1 MLKKLL
7 PLALLAVAGTASAD
21 AYLGGGI
28 GQSSM
33 DVQPL
38 EAPGVYSS
46 VTDTDNAIKLFGGFE
61 FNRSLALEVGFI
73 HFGEHGVD
81 YTNGVDTAY
90 ERVETTATYLAL
102 IGALPLGPGA
112 SLYGK
117 VGFASWYQDYTISD
131 AWGAYWV
138 DEAVG
143 VDPMIGVG
151 LQIDAGPISLR
162 AEAERYLDV
171 GDVTLIGKSD
181 IDVISANAI
190 FWF

>member
-7 PLALLAVAGTASAD
+7 PLTLLAMAGTASAD
-21 AYLGGGI
+21 AYLGGGV

-33 DVQPL
+33 DVQPVDL
-38 EAPGVYSS
+38 GAGVSTS
-46 VTDTDNAIKLFGGFE
+46 VTDTDNATKLFGGFE

-81 YTNGVDTAY
+81 YADSFGTVY
-90 ERVETTATYLAL
+90 ERVETTATTLAL

-117 VGFASWYQDYTISD
+117 VGFASWYQDYSVSD
-131 AWGAYWV
+131 FDVSYL
-138 DEAVG
+138 DDAVG
-143 VDPMIGVG
+143 VDPMFGVG
-151 LQIDAGPISLR
+151 VQIDAGPISLR
-162 AEAERYLDV
+162 AEGERYMDV
-171 GDVTLIGKSD
+171 GDVNTIGKSD
-181 IDVISANAI
+181 IDVVSVNAL

>member
-21 AYLGGGI
+21 AYLGAGV

-33 DVQPL
+33 DVQPGYL
-38 EAPGVYSS
+38 PGYSALPP
-46 VTDTDNAIKLFGGFE
+46 TDTDNAIKLFGGFE
-61 FNRSLALEVGFI
+61 FNRSLALEIGFI

-81 YTNGVDTAY
+81 YTNGVDSVH
-90 ERVETTATYLAL
+90 ERVETTATYLAI

-117 VGFASWYQDYTISD
+117 VGFASWYQDYSVSD
-131 AWGAYWV
+131 FYLSYL
-138 DEAVG
+138 DDAVG
-143 VDPMIGVG
+143 VDPMVGIGV
-151 LQIDAGPISLR
+151 QIDAGPISLR

-181 IDVISANAI
+181 IDVASVNAI

>member
-7 PLALLAVAGTASAD
+7 PFALLAVAGTASAD

-33 DVQPL
+33 EVLPL
-38 EAPGVYSS
+38 EAPGVYTA

-81 YTNGVDTAY
+81 YTNGFDTAY

-117 VGFASWYQDYTISD
+117 VGFASWYQDYSWSESYLTYLD
-131 AWGAYWV
+131 
-138 DEAVG
+138 DAVG